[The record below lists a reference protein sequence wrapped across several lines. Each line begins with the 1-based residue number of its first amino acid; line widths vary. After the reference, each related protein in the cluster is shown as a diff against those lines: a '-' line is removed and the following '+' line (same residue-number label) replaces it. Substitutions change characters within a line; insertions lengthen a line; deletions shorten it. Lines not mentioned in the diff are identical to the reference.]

1 MLMAG
6 AHFAVP
12 LFVLPP
18 HLGHPR
24 CGPPLEFRVLLV
36 SPGADGSFKGLDL
49 TEAHQLLLGSLGK
62 KAATATLTDQPVD
75 LRGELLRDDNV
86 SAFCSHDN
94 VSGPP
99 LDWAAKGPLQ
109 VYHLWDFRQPPPA
122 CLPFSR
128 VPYTFSCVYA
138 HGRESCRTLGAGRV
152 AWVADIKTNVG
163 ATRRFRVEDAGAV
176 PPAGCSPSGNGD
188 DSGRNSAAA

>member
-1 MLMAG
+1 MLTAG
-6 AHFAVP
+6 AHFAIA

-24 CGPPLEFRVLLV
+24 CGAPLEFRMLLV
-36 SPGADGSFKGLDL
+36 SPGADGGFKGLNL

-94 VSGPP
+94 AAGPP
-99 LDWAAKGPLQ
+99 LDGASNGPLE
-109 VYHLWDFRQPPPA
+109 VYHLWDFRQPPA
-122 CLPFSR
+122 CLF
-128 VPYTFSCVYA
+128 
-138 HGRESCRTLGAGRV
+138 
-152 AWVADIKTNVG
+152 
-163 ATRRFRVEDAGAV
+163 AV
-176 PPAGCSPSGNGD
+176 PAGVYIFLCVCARPGALPNSGCSTPL
-188 DSGRNSAAA
+188 AHT